1 MEQQRFPDL
10 AGRSSEAPGGGL
22 IKMQNSGSSC
32 GDCLSFGLGMQDSPP
47 GDSDDYPSLGT
58 PELRHFW
65 N

>member
-1 MEQQRFPDL
+1 
-10 AGRSSEAPGGGL
+10 
-22 IKMQNSGSSC
+22 MQHSGSSC
-32 GDCLSFGLGMQDSPP
+32 GDCLSFGLGMQDRNLYFSSPP